1 MYVTM
6 YVCLYTCIYISL
18 CICVTLK
25 LNIPIIRRFSSVVY
39 IIIIGLARKDD
50 DLNSD
55 QKSQKIT

>member
-1 MYVTM
+1 MCDIETH
-6 YVCLYTCIYISL
+6 
-18 CICVTLK
+18 
-25 LNIPIIRRFSSVVY
+25 NIPIIRRFSSVIY